1 MSTLAR
7 RVLFSVIAAPLSI
20 GLAWV
25 GGAWWA
31 SLLAAAAGVGA
42 WELFRIARAGGVA
55 PLDIIGIPLAA
66 LLPLFVHATFI
77 GVLYIPVSVAVV
89 AALAV
94 LATVVFARAS
104 HERPL
109 ASAAVTVFGVLYTGG
124 TLAFGYALRY
134 DSHVIGA
141 AAGTALVIFPIWLTW
156 SSDTGAVVVGRAFG
170 KRKLIPSVS
179 PSKTVAGA
187 VGSLVLCVVMTYLY
201 VRVVLRPTA
210 QLALSPV
217 AIVIFGVVMSFAA
230 QVGDLAESLLK
241 REAGMK
247 DSSQLI
253 PGHGGILDRLDAM
266 FFTLP
271 VGYVLLQWLLIAAP
285 AP

>member
-1 MSTLAR
+1 MSTLSR
-7 RVLFSVIAAPLSI
+7 RVIFSVIAAPLSI

-31 SLLAAAAGVGA
+31 TLLGVAAAIGA

-55 PLDIIGIPLAA
+55 PLGLVGIPFAA
-66 LLPLFVHATFI
+66 LIPLLTHWTFTGAI
-77 GVLYIPVSVAVV
+77 DVPVSVAVV

-94 LATVVFARAS
+94 LAMAVFARSA

-109 ASAAVTVFGVLYTGG
+109 AAAAVTVFGVLYTGG
-124 TLAFGYALRY
+124 TLAFAYALRY
-134 DSHVIGA
+134 DAHVIGA
-141 AAGTALVIFPIWLTW
+141 GAGTALVILPVWLTW
-156 SSDTGAVVVGRAFG
+156 SSDTGAFLVGRAFG

-187 VGSLVLCVVMTYLY
+187 IGSLVICVLMTFVY
-201 VRVVLRPTA
+201 VRIVLRPSAELTMTP
-210 QLALSPV
+210 LGM
-217 AIVIFGVVMSFAA
+217 VIFGLVVSVAA

-241 REAGMK
+241 REAGVK
-247 DSSQLI
+247 DSSRLI

-271 VGYVLLQWLLIAAP
+271 VGFVLLQWLLIAAP

>member
-1 MSTLAR
+1 MSILAR
-7 RVLFSVIAAPLSI
+7 RVIFSVIAAPLSI

-31 SLLAAAAGVGA
+31 SVLAAAAGVGA

-55 PLDIIGIPLAA
+55 PLAIVGIPLAA
-66 LLPLFVHATFI
+66 LLPVLVHATFI

-94 LATVVFARAS
+94 LATVVFARTS

-156 SSDTGAVVVGRAFG
+156 SSDTGAFVVGRAFG

-179 PSKTVAGA
+179 PSKTVAGS
-187 VGSLVLCVVMTYLY
+187 VGSLVLCVLMTYLY
-201 VRVVLRPTA
+201 VHVVLRPTA
-210 QLALSPV
+210 QLAMSPV
-217 AIVIFGVVMSFAA
+217 GVVVFGVVMSCAA

-241 REAGMK
+241 REAGVK
-247 DSSQLI
+247 DSSRLI
-253 PGHGGILDRLDAM
+253 PGHGGVLDRLDAM

-285 AP
+285 VP